1 MELKNFSN
9 QFPDIKIIDFSSFN
23 DARGEFLK
31 IYESKKLNEHISK
44 IDEFYFSTS
53 KKNVIR
59 GIHYQKHPHVLTKLV
74 FCKSGEILDFFIDLR
89 KDSSTYGEFGSM
101 YLSEKN
107 KQAILI
113 PSGFG
118 HGFAS
123 LKENTTILYLQE
135 GIYNPEYEYGINP
148 FSFDFQWG
156 IDEPIVSKK
165 DLELPNFSTNDERFV
180 I

>member
-1 MELKNFSN
+1 MNSIFQHQE
-9 QFPDIKIIDFSSFN
+9 
-23 DARGEFLK
+23 
-31 IYESKKLNEHISK
+31 
-44 IDEFYFSTS
+44 
-53 KKNVIR
+53 NVIR

-113 PSGFG
+113 PYGFG
-118 HGFAS
+118 HGCAS

-156 IDEPIVSKK
+156 IDS
-165 DLELPNFSTNDERFV
+165 L
-180 I
+180 

>member
-1 MELKNFSN
+1 MDIKNFSN
-9 QFPDIKIIDFSSFN
+9 QFPDIKLLDFSGFN
-23 DARGEFLK
+23 DERGEFLK
-31 IYESKKLNEHISK
+31 IYESKKLNDFIPN

-59 GIHYQKHPHVLTKLV
+59 GIHYQKEPHVLTKIV
-74 FCKSGEILDFFIDLR
+74 FCKNGEILDFFIDLR
-89 KDSSTYGEFGSM
+89 KGSKTFGEFDSV
-101 YLSEKN
+101 YLSDKK

-123 LKENTTILYLQE
+123 LKENTTILYLQK
-135 GIYNPEYEYGINP
+135 GIYSPKYEYGINP
-148 FSFDFQWG
+148 LSLNFDWG
-156 IDEPIVSKK
+156 VSEPIISKK
-165 DLELPNFSTNDERFV
+165 DYDLPDFSTNDERFV